1 LISPLRFESLL
12 ATPAPDVWA
21 EVSTMGGVN
30 AELLPLMRMT
40 HPAHVHRLE
49 AADVEPGSVLFQS
62 WLLAFGVLPI
72 DRHALSLERVYPGEG
87 FDERS
92 SSWMQR
98 VWIHRRRV
106 IALDGGGCR
115 VTDEV
120 SFEPRLSLAA
130 PVLRRIVGA
139 LFDHR
144 HRRLQ
149 RRFGEMAS

>member
-1 LISPLRFESLL
+1 MRSLRFESRL
-12 ATPAPDVWA
+12 AASAPDVWA
-21 EVSTMGGVN
+21 TVSTMRGVN

-40 HPAHVHRLE
+40 HPAHADRLE
-49 AADVEPGSVLFQS
+49 SADVKPGEVLFRS

-72 DRHALSLERVYPGEG
+72 DRHALSLERLYPGEG

-106 IALDGGGCR
+106 TALDCGGCR
-115 VTDEV
+115 VTDEL
-120 SFEPRLSLAA
+120 SFEPRLFFAA
-130 PVLRRIVGA
+130 PLLRRIVGT

-144 HRRLQ
+144 HRRL
-149 RRFGEMAS
+149 RRRYGEITA